1 MFEQPTATYDPV
13 EIYRR
18 RAEAFG
24 ESAASEARR
33 SRWLAHLRLIIFLA
47 AALAIAAAIG
57 AQPGFAR
64 TAIAVLGVVLAGGFI
79 AAAIAHARV
88 RRRETRFDA
97 LRQVNDEGPHRV
109 HREWTAIPERDEL
122 DADPDHA
129 YARDLDVGGHASL
142 FRLLGP
148 VGTAAGVQCLREWL
162 LGAAT
167 PEVIRARQPA
177 IAELAEL
184 HDLRD
189 ALAAQRLLHRRTT
202 AAEVARFTEW
212 AENPPALTGLLPA
225 AVALLLPPL
234 ALGALLLRFSGAIT
248 GVFWL
253 LPLGA
258 NLVVLAILGT
268 RLRNMIEQ
276 ASARAG
282 GGPLHHAVSAFEL
295 LGEAR
300 LEAPLLRELRRR
312 LEDNGHHAL
321 REARALERI
330 THLAEVRYSPMMH
343 FTLQI
348 LTLWDLQIVLRLDR
362 WRRRAGKQARDWLW
376 ALGDIEALAALATLR
391 YDNPE
396 WTFPELGAGEA
407 HLTARALG
415 HPLIP
420 EASRVENDVTLGPP
434 GTFLLVTGSNMSGK
448 STLLRAIGLN
458 AVLAQAGAPVCAR
471 AMRLTPLRV
480 HTSMR
485 IQDSLEQGVS
495 FFMAEL
501 LRLRAV
507 VDAARSG
514 LEPGVPSL
522 LYLLDEILQG
532 TNTAER
538 QVAARRIIRELLSL
552 PAIGAV
558 TSHDLSLA
566 DSEALRRASVPVHF
580 TETVLREDGVPR
592 MTFDYRLRPGLATSV
607 NALTL
612 MEMIGLAPFEEP
624 R

>member
-1 MFEQPTATYDPV
+1 MSDPATAPYDPV
-13 EIYRR
+13 ESYRR
-18 RAEAFG
+18 RAAAFRA
-24 ESAASEARR
+24 SAAVEARR
-33 SRWLAHLRLIIFLA
+33 SRRLAHLRLVIFLA

-64 TAIAVLGVVLAGGFI
+64 TAIAVLGIIMAGSFI
-79 AAAIAHARV
+79 AAATAHARV
-88 RRRETRFDA
+88 RRRESRFDA
-97 LRQVNDEGPHRV
+97 LRAVNEEGPHRV
-109 HREWTAIPERDEL
+109 NRDWNAIPERDEL
-122 DADPDHA
+122 DADPGHA

-148 VGTAAGVQCLREWL
+148 VGTAAGVQRLREWL
-162 LGAAT
+162 LDAAT
-167 PEVIRARQPA
+167 PEVITARQPA

-202 AAEVARFTEW
+202 AAEVARFSEW
-212 AENPPALTGLLPA
+212 AESPPTLTGALPVVLA
-225 AVALLLPPL
+225 WLFPPL
-234 ALGALLLRFSGAIT
+234 ALGALLMRFSGVMT
-248 GVFWL
+248 GVLWL
-253 LPLGA
+253 LPLVA
-258 NLVVLAILGT
+258 NLVVLALLGT
-268 RLRNMIEQ
+268 RLRDMIER

-300 LEAPLLRELRRR
+300 LEAPLLRELRLR
-312 LEDNGHHAL
+312 LEGEGHHAL

-343 FTLQI
+343 LTLQV

-391 YDNPE
+391 YDNPA
-396 WTFPELGAGEA
+396 WVFPEFDTGETQ
-407 HLTARALG
+407 LTARALG

-420 EASRVENDVTLGPP
+420 PASRVENDVTLGPP

-458 AVLAQAGAPVCAR
+458 AVLAQAGAPVCAQW
-471 AMRLTPLRV
+471 MSLTSLRV

-507 VDAARSG
+507 VDAARAG
-514 LEPGVPSL
+514 LEPGVPRL

-580 TETVLREDGVPR
+580 TETVQREDGVPR

-612 MEMIGLAPFEEP
+612 MEMIGLAPFED
-624 R
+624 RH